1 MDRWMNGR
9 VHRMKKTENTVCKVE
24 KEIALIA
31 DLKRVCVFLSL
42 LNALHNRLHFISHS
56 RPHIRTRS
64 KAISIHFI
72 FILSLSAMKKKRSR
86 REEVSGFGT
95 FEALCK
101 HSKTCKIH
109 VRVRKRSSKKK
120 MS

>member
-1 MDRWMNGR
+1 MNGR
-9 VHRMKKTENTVCKVE
+9 VQRMKKTENTVCKVE

-42 LNALHNRLHFISHS
+42 LNTPYNRLHFISHS

-72 FILSLSAMKKKRSR
+72 FILSLSATKKNEAEEKKSLGLDRS
-86 REEVSGFGT
+86 
-95 FEALCK
+95 K
-101 HSKTCKIH
+101 HFASIVKH
-109 VRVRKRSSKKK
+109 ARF
-120 MS
+120 M